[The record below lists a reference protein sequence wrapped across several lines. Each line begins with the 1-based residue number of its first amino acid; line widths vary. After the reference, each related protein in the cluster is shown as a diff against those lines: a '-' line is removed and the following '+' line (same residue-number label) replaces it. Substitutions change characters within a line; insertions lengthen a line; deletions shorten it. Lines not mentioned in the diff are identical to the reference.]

1 MQEDSKMLL
10 TYVAGYILFV
20 KMKEFWVVFENH
32 LSRRVNLPGN
42 LVCQWW
48 FWIYNI
54 FMKY

>member
-48 FWIYNI
+48 FWIYDV